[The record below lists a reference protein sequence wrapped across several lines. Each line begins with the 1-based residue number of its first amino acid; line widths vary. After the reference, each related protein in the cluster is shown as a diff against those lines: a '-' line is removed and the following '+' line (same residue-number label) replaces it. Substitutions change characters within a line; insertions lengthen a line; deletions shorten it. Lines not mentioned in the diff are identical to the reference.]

1 MHGSNLHI
9 LGQPNTLAR
18 CKSRGSFAPMWEM
31 AGGIYGAA
39 APHVQELLG
48 RTVNGTAYRPEGERK
63 GPVIHG
69 GAHVGDGP
77 PRFGTLMHYGM
88 DPIV

>member
-1 MHGSNLHI
+1 
-9 LGQPNTLAR
+9 
-18 CKSRGSFAPMWEM
+18 MWEM
-31 AGGIYGAA
+31 AGAIYGEAV
-39 APHVQELLG
+39 PYVQELLNSTNHG
-48 RTVNGTAYRPEGERK
+48 FNGSAYRPEGERK

-88 DPIV
+88 EPIIV